1 MAWKTLVGC
10 LAIGTMLSGC
20 ADLEERREQR
30 RAEIAAKDM
39 ATCKSFGFKVGQP
52 EYKQCI
58 VNEQRY
64 RKTQSDIAWNR
75 IQQQRQSDATPEDST
90 FTGPNTY
97 YRTPV
102 FVPIPRT
109 NPFGN

>member
-58 VNEQRY
+58 VNEQRH
-64 RKTQSDIAWNR
+64 RK
-75 IQQQRQSDATPEDST
+75 IQDALDWQEIESMRATQQRLANEYNSW
-90 FTGPNTY
+90 
-97 YRTPV
+97 
-102 FVPIPRT
+102 
-109 NPFGN
+109 